1 MPLLILSLIF
11 FSLLWM
17 VWTVMWLFWPVA
29 LLIGSAVLL
38 RGQMRRWQ
46 RLASEQPEGASPQR
60 QRPSSGN
67 RAFDEYRDATL
78 NALDEERSKFG
89 EFLERLRKSKDKADF
104 ERFMAD
110 RRQRPSIEGP
120 QGAGA

>member
-29 LLIGSAVLL
+29 LLIGGAVLL
-38 RGQMRRWQ
+38 RGQMRHWQ
-46 RLASEQPEGASPQR
+46 RLASERPEGASPQR

-104 ERFMAD
+104 DRFVAD
-110 RRQRPSIEGP
+110 RRQRPSIVGP
-120 QGAGA
+120 QGAGV

>member
-29 LLIGSAVLL
+29 LLIGGAVLL
-38 RGQMRRWQ
+38 RGQMRHWQ
-46 RLASEQPEGASPQR
+46 RLASERPEGARPQR

-104 ERFMAD
+104 DRFVAD

>member
-1 MPLLILSLIF
+1 MPLVILSLIF
-11 FSLLWM
+11 FALLWM
-17 VWTVMWLFWPVA
+17 VWAVMWLFWPIA
-29 LLIGSAVLL
+29 LLIGGAVLL
-38 RGQMRRWQ
+38 RGQMRHRQ
-46 RLASEQPEGASPQR
+46 RLAMERPEGASPQR

-104 ERFMAD
+104 DRFVAD
-110 RRQRPSIEGP
+110 RRQRPSIDGP